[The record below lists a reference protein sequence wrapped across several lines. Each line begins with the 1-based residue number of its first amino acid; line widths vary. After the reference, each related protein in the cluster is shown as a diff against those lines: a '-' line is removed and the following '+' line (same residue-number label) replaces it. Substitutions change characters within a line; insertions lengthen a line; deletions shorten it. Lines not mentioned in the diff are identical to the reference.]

1 MLIAKYSFTIYSLV
15 GLSTLNYICTSIN
28 NMKHQTLRIYFSVL
42 LLCASVLFAVPLFM
56 YKYGTDEQFLLVV
69 EVLLFVFLS
78 SANYTDRKE
87 VLVGRRKTHFVIII
101 LLSIVLSIN
110 GLLLITKVKNTST
123 SLRSSIE
130 HAVIYN

>member
-1 MLIAKYSFTIYSLV
+1 
-15 GLSTLNYICTSIN
+15 
-28 NMKHQTLRIYFSVL
+28 
-42 LLCASVLFAVPLFM
+42 M